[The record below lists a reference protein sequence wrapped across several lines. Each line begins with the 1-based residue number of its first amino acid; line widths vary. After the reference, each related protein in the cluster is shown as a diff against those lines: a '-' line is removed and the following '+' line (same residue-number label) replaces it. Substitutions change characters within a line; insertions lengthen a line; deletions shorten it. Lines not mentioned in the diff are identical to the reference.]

1 MGYIPIFTARK
12 RSCLKIMFLHLS
24 VILFTVGGGGVHPQ
38 GRHPTRQTSPSKM
51 GIEVGGTHPTGMHC
65 CFECDS
71 YLPYRKESQS
81 RNKSYIWMNHYLPV
95 SRSQGTTV
103 TGPGFPQGGGG
114 NPRGGGEGACYQHTI
129 LPKFPKNCIK
139 LKEFGPWG
147 CASKIILQTNSC
159 ATEKIPGMTERT
171 VSKDFL
177 PEAENS
183 LVLLIA
189 LLS

>member
-1 MGYIPIFTARK
+1 
-12 RSCLKIMFLHLS
+12 MFKNGLYTHFYRPQTKLPEDNVSTPVCDS
-24 VILFTVGGGGVHPQ
+24 VHGRGGVHPQ
-38 GRHPTRQTSPSKM
+38 GRHPPPRWALKWAVRILLECIVVLSVIPICPIEKNRNLVINRTYEWTITSRYQEAKGPQWQVQDFHK
-51 GIEVGGTHPTGMHC
+51 VGVAT
-65 CFECDS
+65 
-71 YLPYRKESQS
+71 L
-81 RNKSYIWMNHYLPV
+81 
-95 SRSQGTTV
+95 
-103 TGPGFPQGGGG
+103 
-114 NPRGGGEGACYQHTI
+114 GGEGACYQHTI